1 MPAGKVPSGVMQQSR
16 PPLGRALAGAG
27 IAGSGADGRSGAVTD
42 ATAPRERTA
51 ARARSAAARIEGK
64 AREELKLVMREIA
77 DALSA
82 RTTALTMHPADARPP
97 TVLHADE
104 ASIAAPERIEELLR
118 TGRID
123 LDLDADGAGHRWLS
137 QLGDVDTPDILL
149 ISVDRVEGHS
159 ALLISAFFDPLDPE
173 RRRAAEEVYLRRRPF
188 AVGYFRLWQLE
199 RTRRH
204 RIAALQA
211 AINLTEV
218 GVMLIDRRGGLVFCN
233 DAGMRI
239 LEEGDGLARR
249 SQSLHATNLRE
260 DIRLQVALGHVIET
274 SLVDADDERERRAPI
289 MSISRLHAP
298 PLILSVLPTGEPA
311 VEPSDVAAILY
322 VLDPALDTDQLLE
335 PVCKLFQLTPV
346 ETKLVCQ
353 LAGGATLAQAAES
366 MRVKELTARSCLKQ
380 VFLKT
385 APRSGTIGAG
395 TSRPDQRAAGAA
407 VAALVG
413 DPTSCVTSLV

>member
-1 MPAGKVPSGVMQQSR
+1 MSASKVPSGVMHWSR
-16 PPLGRALAGAG
+16 RPQGRMATNASMTARKVDGAAGPA
-27 IAGSGADGRSGAVTD
+27 SDQTV
-42 ATAPRERTA
+42 PRERIA
-51 ARARSAAARIEGK
+51 ARARIAALRIEDK
-64 AREELKLVMREIA
+64 AREELRLVMREIA
-77 DALSA
+77 EAMSA
-82 RTTALTMHPADARPP
+82 RAAVLTMHPADGRRPA
-97 TVLHADE
+97 LIQADE
-104 ASIAAPERIEELLR
+104 AGGVGPDRVEELLR
-118 TGRID
+118 TGQ
-123 LDLDADGAGHRWLS
+123 LALDADETGHRWAA
-137 QLGDVDTPDILL
+137 QTDEADAHDILL
-149 ISVDRVEGHS
+149 ISVDPVEGHS
-159 ALLISAFFDPLDPE
+159 RLLISAFFDQLGPE
-173 RRRAAEEVYLRRRPF
+173 RRHAAEEIYLRRRPF

-233 DAGMRI
+233 DAGTRI

-249 SQSLHATNLRE
+249 SHSLHATNLRE
-260 DIRLQVALGHVIET
+260 DIRLQVALEHVIGT
-274 SLVDADDERERRAPI
+274 SLAEADDPRERRAPI

-366 MRVKELTARSCLKQ
+366 MRVKELTARGCLKQ

-385 APRSGTIGAG
+385 GTNRQA
-395 TSRPDQRAAGAA
+395 D
-407 VAALVG
+407 LVRFMLSNLAR
-413 DPTSCVTSLV
+413 TTRKIRTEVI